1 MQISFLGTGSGSS
14 RLRSHTAIALEC
26 PDGTRVLLDAASGN
40 SALRN
45 AALLDI
51 DLLGFDNVLL
61 SHSHGDHMS
70 GLAFLQFERALSGD
84 DKPPLKVH
92 ASDDTLESVKLYCL
106 QSQLNVTDVSG
117 NFGRNSQG
125 REVLHWRPTGPGRVI
140 ELGPRTTAFRFP
152 VDHIAGAVGWR
163 IESGGISIVFSGDTM
178 YSTGLVKAA
187 EGTDLLIHEAFSVGG
202 AELAHSRGHST
213 ASEAGQAAADARV
226 SRLVLT
232 HFPDAYHAV
241 PQPLGEEAARS
252 YTGGIDLAHD
262 LRQMTI
268 AGR

>member
-1 MQISFLGTGSGSS
+1 M
-14 RLRSHTAIALEC
+14 
-26 PDGTRVLLDAASGN
+26 
-40 SALRN
+40 RN

-70 GLAFLQFERALSGD
+70 GLAFLQFERALSGE

-92 ASDDTLESVKLYCL
+92 ASDDTLESVKSYCL
-106 QSQLNVTDVSG
+106 ESQLNVTDVSG
-117 NFGRNSQG
+117 DFGRNSQG
-125 REVLHWRPTGPGRVI
+125 REVLHWSPIGPGRVI

-163 IESGGISIVFSGDTM
+163 IESGGISVVFSGDTM

-187 EGTDLLIHEAFSVGG
+187 EGADLLIHEAFSVGG

-241 PQPLGEEAARS
+241 PQPLGEVAARF

-262 LRQMTI
+262 LLQMTI
-268 AGR
+268 ASR